1 MRSMVCFHPQ
11 CNRGPATT
19 GHAIYRVNAKGQPG
33 IWACEKHRALTDAP
47 RDPELDR
54 VVTVIEGAGHLTESG
69 R

>member
-1 MRSMVCFHPQ
+1 MAAPFTCFHPQ

-19 GHAIYRVNAKGQPG
+19 GDSVYRINAKGQPG
-33 IWACEKHRALTDAP
+33 IWACEEHRENTDAP

-54 VVTVIEGAGHLTESG
+54 ITKILEQ